1 MERVTRGRARIL
13 LAVFAA
19 IVLIFGFR
27 LYDLQIVQTGG
38 STDNTTTFTTY
49 TTVKAARGDILDRSG
64 NVLVSNRASYNLVM
78 NHYVLLTAD
87 GTNDY
92 LYRLVKRCLENGIE
106 YDEHFP
112 VSRERPFVSTLSEQ
126 SASWQ
131 NHFQTY
137 LNVVEMDS
145 DISAPL
151 LVEQLRK
158 YYKIP
163 PEWTHEEA
171 RLVIGLRYEMDLR
184 SCVGSLPNYIFLED
198 ISDED
203 LSALMELNIPGLNV
217 EASTV
222 REYNTKYAAHILGYV
237 GPMNAAQWE
246 KYKTNPDYT
255 MDSHIGQDGFE
266 AAFENYLHGV
276 DGLREDTVTTS
287 GELVS
292 SRYLIEPKAGS
303 NVEVSIDINLQR
315 IGEETMDQMMT
326 QLRNQEEGKDGKDAA
341 GGAVVAIDVRT
352 GQLLVCASY
361 PSYDLSTFF
370 ENYTE
375 ILNAEHGPLFNR
387 ALQGIYPPGSTYK
400 MSMAIAAIDSG
411 VIDSTTP
418 IYDHG
423 IWDQDGSGRDKYRD
437 FQLYCL
443 QYTDYG
449 RVHGDMTAAEAL
461 MVSCNYFFYELGDR
475 ISLTAMD
482 NTAKGLGLGEKTGV
496 ELFEEQGHRANRETK
511 KLLYTGD
518 AADWYQADKVTAAI
532 GQSDNRFTP
541 IQLCVYASALANRG
555 TRYRAT
561 FLNRVVSSDYRKL
574 LYQNTPSVLSTFD
587 IGDDAYLAYTQ
598 GMYMVTHGN
607 GEWSGTASK
616 LFKNY
621 PITVAAKTGTA
632 QTDAGTDAS
641 DNGAFVCYAPYE
653 DPQIAIAVYG
663 ERAGHGSTLAQVAK
677 SILDVYFDVGE
688 IGDVTTNENQVS

>member
-13 LAVFAA
+13 LSLFL
-19 IVLIFGFR
+19 IVVLLFGFK

-87 GTNDY
+87 GTNDF
-92 LYRLVKRCLENGIE
+92 LYKLVKCCQENGIE
-106 YDEHFP
+106 YTEHFP
-112 VSRERPFVSTLSEQ
+112 VSRERPFTSILAEQ
-126 SASWQ
+126 TAAWQ
-131 NHFQTY
+131 GHFQTY
-137 LNVVEMDS
+137 LNMVEMDS

-151 LVEQLRK
+151 LVDQLRK

-163 PEWTHEEA
+163 ETWTHEEA

-198 ISDED
+198 VSDED
-203 LSALMELNIPGLNV
+203 LSAIMELNIPGLNV

-237 GPMNAAQWE
+237 GPMNAEQYV
-246 KYKTNPDYT
+246 KYKDNPDYT
-255 MDSHIGQDGFE
+255 MDSEIGQDGFE
-266 AAFENYLHGV
+266 AAFEAYLHGV

-292 SRYLIEPKAGS
+292 SRYIVEPKAGS
-303 NVEVSIDINLQR
+303 NVEVSIDIGLQR
-315 IGEETMDQMMT
+315 AAEDTMAEVIT
-326 QLRNQEEGKDGKDAA
+326 NLRNQEEGEDGKDAQ
-341 GGAVVAIDVRT
+341 GGAVVALDVKT
-352 GQLLVCASY
+352 GQVLVCSSY
-361 PSYDLSTFF
+361 PTYDLSTFF
-370 ENYTE
+370 EDYSA
-375 ILNAEHGPLFNR
+375 ILEADYAPLFNR
-387 ALQGIYPPGSTYK
+387 ALQGTYPPGSTYK

-411 VIDSTTP
+411 IIDSGTK

-423 IWDQDGSGRDKYRD
+423 IWDQDGTARDKYKD

-443 QYTDYG
+443 QYTNYG
-449 RVHGDMTAAEAL
+449 QLHQDMNAAEAL
-461 MVSCNYFFYELGDR
+461 MVSCNYFFYELGDK
-475 ISLTAMD
+475 ISLSAMD
-482 NTAKGLGLGEKTGV
+482 ATAKGLGLGEATGI
-496 ELFEEQGHRANRETK
+496 ELSEEIGHRANRETK
-511 KLLYTGD
+511 KLLYKGE
-518 AADWYQADKVTAAI
+518 AAEWFQADKITAAI

-541 IQLCVYASALANRG
+541 LQLCVYASALANRG
-555 TRYRAT
+555 TRYRST
-561 FLNRVVSSDYRKL
+561 FLNRVVSSDYRSL
-574 LYQNTPSVLSTFD
+574 VYQNAPSVLSTFD

-598 GMYMVTHGN
+598 GMYLVTHGN

-616 LFKNY
+616 LFKDY

-641 DNGAFVCYAPYE
+641 DNGAFVCYAPYD

-677 SILDVYFDVGE
+677 AILDVYFEVGE